1 MGTGRSEW
9 GVPLPLITTHVP
21 SLPLSLHATL
31 SKSAVCGSLSLRL
44 LRTTGVVS
52 AQSLPNNQRN
62 STPHLKQR
70 RFFTGPHISSP
81 TGNFPLSPFVRKC
94 CLLPQVWVSSDMLGP
109 SNLLSSATHQHSKSL
124 LSSWKQLSSFTLKN
138 LGFACKLA
146 KKKKN
151 NNKTEA
157 HLSQPH
163 SPIEVFYPSKS
174 PSSVILM
181 LFFP

>member
-146 KKKKN
+146 KKKTTTTRQRLTFPN
-151 NNKTEA
+151 HTA
-157 HLSQPH
+157 
-163 SPIEVFYPSKS
+163 PSKYF
-174 PSSVILM
+174 IHQRALH
-181 LFFP
+181 L